1 MSRSFSAPSFE
12 SAAVVARLD
21 IPEYRAEPVRSA
33 VESAYGLIDKLDDLD
48 LDLAE
53 TPPGTAFD
61 ARWE

>member
-21 IPEYRAEPVRSA
+21 IPEDRAEPVRSA

-48 LDLAE
+48 LAE